1 MIPFSLLYSRW
12 ASEWVGYFHANSP
25 ISDWPHSPM
34 NLKKERQTHS
44 YMECT
49 LLGSLTALWCQE
61 EQLGPH
67 KVGHMY
73 GLGQKLISSQLDTPG
88 LSFHQNQTHS
98 KVPKTSSLS
107 IYNLLRNYARKPN
120 SYSKTLMMV
129 TPRDGSNHVR
139 LNPCEYRGLHVLL

>member
-1 MIPFSLLYSRW
+1 
-12 ASEWVGYFHANSP
+12 
-25 ISDWPHSPM
+25 M

-49 LLGSLTALWCQE
+49 LLGALTALWWQE

-88 LSFHQNQTHS
+88 LSSHQNQTHS

-120 SYSKTLMMV
+120 SYSKMV

-139 LNPCEYRGLHVLL
+139 LNPCEYCGLHVLL